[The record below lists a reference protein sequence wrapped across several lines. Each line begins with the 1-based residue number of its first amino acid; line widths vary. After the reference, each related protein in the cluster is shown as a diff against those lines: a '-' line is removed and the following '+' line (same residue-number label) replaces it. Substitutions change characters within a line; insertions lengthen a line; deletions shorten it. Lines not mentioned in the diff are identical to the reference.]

1 MSMMTKI
8 QRVLC
13 AAAVLC
19 VTGLTAN
26 ACWFSEDNFN
36 GNYIAFLSGDALHY
50 KPTSLMSQ
58 ATYYNGMTVD
68 MPFTVYVKVAPRF
81 DGGNTRSITVAELQ
95 YKVLP
100 SGPWT
105 TVKRLQNVSW
115 EMNFNNPVSLFG
127 KNTINLTD
135 IAAGT
140 KIAIRLYLTDG
151 IYETGDL
158 GTDLDVTTI
167 PETASASNTDQVN
180 YAGGWSAPFVMY
192 VTYSGKTRPHR
203 N

>member
-1 MSMMTKI
+1 MKTRI
-8 QRVLC
+8 QNVL
-13 AAAVLC
+13 ATLVTLC
-19 VTGLTAN
+19 MVGIGTAS

-36 GNYIAFLSGDALHY
+36 GNYIAFVSGDAVHY
-50 KPTSLMSQ
+50 KPTTLLSQ

-81 DGGNTRSITVAELQ
+81 ESSGPRNITIAELQ
-95 YKVLP
+95 YRVVP
-100 SGPWT
+100 NGAWT

-167 PETASASNTDQVN
+167 PETASAGNTDQVN